1 MLDSINGMID
11 SIRKDKTYQL
21 DVDSM
26 NAYFDA
32 YGLDKNSLS
41 FNLLFPPAIDLHY
54 VQ

>member
-21 DVDSM
+21 DIDTI
-26 NAYFDA
+26 NAYYDA

-41 FNLLFPPAIDLHY
+41 FNLMFPPKIDINY